1 VSAPPI
7 PVPNSGPPLQQMPF
21 GKYKG
26 LPFAQVPQDYVA
38 WLLKRDI
45 DDRLRTALKRS
56 NGSGPNGHVEHGSTV
71 SEAGQVSD
79 IGQVV
84 AEFLQARTAAIEAKR
99 SVEEVRSRLIPLL
112 QRNKGA
118 WTDIAS
124 GRRIA
129 IQEQMQ
135 WEYDPSPLH
144 RLVDRE
150 LLTEE
155 RFAECLRTVVDKK
168 VVASWIEQ
176 GSLSPEQ
183 VGALNA
189 RNARP
194 KDGPRQAAK
203 RYDYRLTSASGAA
216 F

>member
-45 DDRLRTALKRS
+45 DERLRTALKRS

-99 SVEEVRSRLIPLL
+99 SVEAVRSRLIPLL
-112 QRNKGA
+112 QRNNGA

-155 RFAECLRTVVDKK
+155 QFAECLRTVVDKK

-183 VGALNA
+183 VEALNA
-189 RNARP
+189 RTVTRVLKMVRVRP
-194 KDGPRQAAK
+194 LNG
-203 RYDYRLTSASGAA
+203 TTTG
-216 F
+216 